1 VPADPRLALR
11 DVALR
16 LRAYQQFKKT
26 NSGGKREL
34 LDLLKSGQIQ
44 AAFDYPSTLGP
55 KIAIPAKFWLGIPT
69 GRFQKKLTWKSQSS
83 DREGGGHYLVEPAQ
97 FVNEYVTWLKSH
109 VALNSGAGLTDDV
122 AVEIASALA
131 SKLKQSEVYVPETE
145 WDRFVRNPKLD
156 ITRVDEVPGKST
168 RGRDALRSW
177 DVVLVEVAAELL
189 ARQLRGEHLDEHS
202 TIASIALER
211 AKKTLASNNPAPKV
225 DTVAKKVSEILERI
239 NALAPDNAS

>member
-11 DVALR
+11 DVALM
-16 LRAYQQFKKT
+16 LREYQPFKKT

-44 AAFDYPSTLGP
+44 AFFDYPSTLGP
-55 KIAIPAKFWLGIPT
+55 QIAIPAKFWLDIPS
-69 GRFQKKLTWKSQSS
+69 GQFQTLLVRKSGSS
-83 DREGGGHYLVEPAQ
+83 DRETSGHFLVKPAK
-97 FVNEYVTWLKSH
+97 FVNEYITWLKSH
-109 VALNSGAGLTDDV
+109 FPLNSSAGLTDDV

-131 SKLKQSEVYVPETE
+131 SKLKQREVYVPETE
-145 WDRFVRNPKLD
+145 WNRFVDSKLD

-189 ARQLRGEHLDEHS
+189 VRQLRGEHLDEHS

-211 AKKTLASNNPAPKV
+211 AKKKLASNNPAPKV

-239 NALAPDNAS
+239 NDLAPDNAS